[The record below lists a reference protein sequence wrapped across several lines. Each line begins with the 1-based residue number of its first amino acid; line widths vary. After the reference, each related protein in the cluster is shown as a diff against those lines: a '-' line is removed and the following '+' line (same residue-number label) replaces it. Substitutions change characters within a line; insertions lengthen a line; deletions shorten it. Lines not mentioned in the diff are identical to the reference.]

1 VVAGRSTLRYNHRQ
15 STNQMTLSAGRSP
28 KGTELF
34 YVAADDKLM
43 AVSVKFSPDKR
54 VSIWGC
60 RLA

>member
-1 VVAGRSTLRYNHRQ
+1 
-15 STNQMTLSAGRSP
+15 MTLSAGRSP